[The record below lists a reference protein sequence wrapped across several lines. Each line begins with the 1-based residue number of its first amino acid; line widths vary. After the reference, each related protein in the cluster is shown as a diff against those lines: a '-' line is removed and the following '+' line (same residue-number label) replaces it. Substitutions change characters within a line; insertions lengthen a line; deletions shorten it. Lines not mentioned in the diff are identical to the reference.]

1 MSLKLLSKIEF
12 VPKEIFKIVKIFK
25 ATHLFFL
32 FLMLEQT
39 NVRKRITFL

>member
-25 ATHLFFL
+25 AIYASFF
-32 FLMLEQT
+32 F
-39 NVRKRITFL
+39 IFDA

>member
-25 ATHLFFL
+25 ATHLFFY
-32 FLMLEQT
+32 F
-39 NVRKRITFL
+39 